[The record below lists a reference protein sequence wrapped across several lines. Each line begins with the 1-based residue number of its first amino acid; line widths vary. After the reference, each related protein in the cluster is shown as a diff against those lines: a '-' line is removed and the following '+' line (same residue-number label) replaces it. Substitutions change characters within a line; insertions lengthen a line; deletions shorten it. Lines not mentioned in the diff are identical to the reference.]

1 MTPMQI
7 AAQVF
12 GAFGMAALF
21 MSYQQTQRKK
31 LIGCKLTADVMW
43 VVHYLLLGA
52 IGGAIPNFVGIFRE
66 LVFMRRSDSNAKWT
80 RSPLVPGCFI
90 AINFILALLKWETA
104 MNLLPLCASAAFTIA
119 LWAKNPKLTRMIG
132 APVSTAF
139 LIYDLIVGSWIGAVN
154 ESVAIISIISSYIR
168 NDLKK
173 KEQ

>member
-1 MTPMQI
+1 MQI
-7 AAQVF
+7 AAQIF

-21 MSYQQTQRKK
+21 MSYQQTERKK

-66 LVFMRRSDSNAKWT
+66 LVFMQSDKKWA
-80 RSPLVPGCFI
+80 RSPVFPAL
-90 AINFILALLKWETA
+90 FILINWGLAIATWRSALT
-104 MNLLPLCASAAFTIA
+104 LLPICASAAFTIA

-154 ESVAIISIISSYIR
+154 ESVAIISIVSSFIR
-168 NDLKK
+168 NDLNK